1 MAKLIR
7 AYTSKIE
14 QCIYRSSV
22 SYILIKNLYS
32 ERERVKVRKSVKE
45 RRERGLGGEE
55 RERVGLLML
64 PPTIIIMT
72 EKSGEY
78 KT

>member
-22 SYILIKNLYS
+22 SYRLIKNAAMRFVLLQCHFNFHAGL
-32 ERERVKVRKSVKE
+32 VTFSVGSFILSCFAE
-45 RRERGLGGEE
+45 VLSYQIHGN
-55 RERVGLLML
+55 
-64 PPTIIIMT
+64 
-72 EKSGEY
+72 
-78 KT
+78 